1 MMVMSSLVLLVGSIM
16 GGYSGIIGALIFALF
31 LNIFAYWKSDKLA
44 LRMAGAKLAIESE
57 FPQLYAIISEQCSL
71 ADIERPKV
79 YIISN
84 ESPNAFATGRSPKHA
99 SIAVTEGIMHLL
111 SREELGAVIAHE
123 LAHVGNRDIL
133 IMSIVST
140 MASAVAMVAW
150 MAKWSLFF
158 GGFGGRG
165 RSGGNAMFGIGG
177 LLILAIVIPLL
188 TTLVRLS
195 ISRTREFQADATGAR
210 TSGNPEALASA
221 LEKLERGAQSHPM
234 ESNEALAH
242 LYIVE
247 PIHGQTMN
255 FMNGKGMTRLFS
267 THPPTQERVKRLRR
281 TNSNW

>member
-1 MMVMSSLVLLVGSIM
+1 VTQ
-16 GGYSGIIGALIFALF
+16 GII
-31 LNIFAYWKSDKLA
+31 KL
-44 LRMAGAKLAIESE
+44 L
-57 FPQLYAIISEQCSL
+57 
-71 ADIERPKV
+71 
-79 YIISN
+79 
-84 ESPNAFATGRSPKHA
+84 T
-99 SIAVTEGIMHLL
+99 
-111 SREELGAVIAHE
+111 REELGAVIAHE

-140 MASAVAMVAW
+140 LASAVAMVAW

-158 GGFGGRG
+158 GGFGGRSRG
-165 RSGGNAMFGIGG
+165 GGNAMFGVGG

-195 ISRTREFQADATGAR
+195 ISRTREFQADATGAK
-210 TSGNPEALASA
+210 TSGNPEALANA
-221 LEKLERGAQSHPM
+221 LEKLQIGAQAQPM

-255 FMNGKGMTRLFS
+255 FMNGKSMMRLMS

-281 TNSNW
+281 NQSVW

>member
-1 MMVMSSLVLLVGSIM
+1 MTVMSSLLLLVGSIM

-57 FPQLYAIISEQCSL
+57 YPQLHAIISEQCSL
-71 ADIERPKV
+71 AAIERPKV

-99 SIAVTEGIMHLL
+99 SIAVTEGIIRLL

-165 RSGGNAMFGIGG
+165 RSGGNPMFGIGG

-210 TSGNPEALASA
+210 TSGNPEALANA
-221 LEKLERGAQSHPM
+221 LEKLEQGAQSHPM

-255 FMNGKGMTRLFS
+255 FMNGKGMTRLLS
-267 THPPTQERVKRLRR
+267 THPPTHERVKRLRR
-281 TNSNW
+281 SNSNW